1 MYKTVKHATSK
12 ILAVLYNSF
21 LSFIYIKILKCVKKE
36 RQKL

>member
-1 MYKTVKHATSK
+1 MF
-12 ILAVLYNSF
+12 NSFMQLIFIF